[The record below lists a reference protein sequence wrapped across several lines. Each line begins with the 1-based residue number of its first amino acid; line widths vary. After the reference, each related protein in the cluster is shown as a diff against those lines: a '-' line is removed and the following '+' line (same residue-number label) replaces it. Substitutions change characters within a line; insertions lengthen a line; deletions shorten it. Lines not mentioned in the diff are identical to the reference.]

1 MTAHELTLVTG
12 GAGFIGSHLCTKLL
26 QDGHRVLAVDNLS
39 TGRQQNLAHL
49 AHNRRFQ
56 LYIHDLMEPLPEV
69 ITKLA
74 VTRIYHL
81 ASPASPPDYQRDPIR
96 TLLTNVLGAHHVLK
110 LATAKNA
117 RVLLASTSE
126 VYGDPEV
133 HPQRESY
140 CGNVDTSSPRAC
152 YDEGKRAAETLFFDY
167 RRTCNLD
174 IRIARIFNTY
184 GPGMRPDD
192 GRVISNL
199 IVQALQGKPL
209 SIYGEGRQT
218 RSFCYVEDLVNGLSA
233 LMNRETAAPGA
244 INLGNP
250 EEFSIQELVTE
261 IRRLLG
267 EDLAVHYHPLPQNDP
282 RMRRPD
288 ISNAQQYL
296 DWSPHIPLAEGLRK
310 TAEYFSARLQRSA
323 RQTNLKTCRRRN
335 HPFANAATATR

>member
-1 MTAHELTLVTG
+1 MTTHDLTLVTG
-12 GAGFIGSHLCTKLL
+12 GAGFIGSHLCSKLL
-26 QDGHRVLAVDNLS
+26 QDGHKVLAVDNLS

-49 AHNRRFQ
+49 AHHQRFH
-56 LYIHDLMEPLPEV
+56 LCVHDLLEPLPKT
-69 ITKLA
+69 ISKLP
-74 VTRIYHL
+74 VKQIYHL

-126 VYGDPEV
+126 IYGDPEV
-133 HPQRESY
+133 HPQRENY

-167 RRTCNLD
+167 RRSYNLD

-233 LMNRETAAPGA
+233 LMNLETAAPGA

-250 EEFSIQELVTE
+250 EEFSIQELVKE
-261 IRRLLG
+261 IRLLLG
-267 EDLAVHYHPLPQNDP
+267 KELTVHYHPLPQNDP
-282 RMRRPD
+282 RRRRPD
-288 ISNAQQYL
+288 ITQAQKYL
-296 DWSPHIPLAEGLRK
+296 DWSPRIPLAEGLQK
-310 TAEYFSARLQRSA
+310 TAEYFAARLQCNNKRSP
-323 RQTNLKTCRRRN
+323 LKTYRRGN
-335 HPFANAATATR
+335 AFKNAAPVPR